1 MAKRKKKKEVQKKF
15 EYSTEL
21 YGILLILAGI
31 LGICGYGPCG
41 KLICAFF
48 AFLFGS
54 LYLVPLVLIIILG
67 VYVIFNK
74 KYPDFFSSKVLG
86 ITLTIVGILMVLHTE
101 YVKTL
106 PDSTEVLKETFNEVI
121 NVFSTVDGASREMA
135 FRNIGGGML
144 GGLIV
149 SASMGL
155 FAFEGTRIIY
165 WILIVS
171 GALLML
177 FSSVRIWEH
186 RINATEKLLKISI
199 PENLDYNLV
208 FEDILA
214 KYTKSNK
221 LIKVKST
228 NLGSMFQLSYEIVL
242 KDVALEKSFIDELR
256 CRNGNLEI
264 MLERVNFDNQ
274 DL

>member
-1 MAKRKKKKEVQKKF
+1 MF
-15 EYSTEL
+15 ESIFKDSSLEL
-21 YGILLILAGI
+21 TGFLISIIAAIIAGI
-31 LGICGYGPCG
+31 AFSFMCFFKSKSSKSFLITLALLPASVAMVIMLVNGNIGAGIAVAGAFSLVRFRSAQGSAKEICSIFIAMAGGLAFGMGYLAYG
-41 KLICAFF
+41 
-48 AFLFGS
+48 
-54 LYLVPLVLIIILG
+54 
-67 VYVIFNK
+67 VIF
-74 KYPDFFSSKVLG
+74 V
-86 ITLTIVGILMVLHTE
+86 
-101 YVKTL
+101 
-106 PDSTEVLKETFNEVI
+106 
-121 NVFSTVDGASREMA
+121 
-135 FRNIGGGML
+135 
-144 GGLIV
+144 
-149 SASMGL
+149 
-155 FAFEGTRIIY
+155 
-165 WILIVS
+165 IVS

>member
-1 MAKRKKKKEVQKKF
+1 MF
-15 EYSTEL
+15 ESIFKDSSLEL
-21 YGILLILAGI
+21 TGFLISIIVAIIAGI
-31 LGICGYGPCG
+31 AFSFMCFFKSKSSKSFLITLALLPASVAMVIMLVNGNIGAGIAVAGAFSLVRFRSAQGSAKEICSIFIAMAGGLAFGMGYLAYG
-41 KLICAFF
+41 
-48 AFLFGS
+48 
-54 LYLVPLVLIIILG
+54 
-67 VYVIFNK
+67 VIF
-74 KYPDFFSSKVLG
+74 V
-86 ITLTIVGILMVLHTE
+86 
-101 YVKTL
+101 
-106 PDSTEVLKETFNEVI
+106 
-121 NVFSTVDGASREMA
+121 
-135 FRNIGGGML
+135 
-144 GGLIV
+144 
-149 SASMGL
+149 
-155 FAFEGTRIIY
+155 
-165 WILIVS
+165 IVS

>member
-1 MAKRKKKKEVQKKF
+1 MF
-15 EYSTEL
+15 ESIFKDSSLEL
-21 YGILLILAGI
+21 TSFLISIIVAIIAGI
-31 LGICGYGPCG
+31 AFSFMCFFKSKSSKSFLITLALLPASVAMVIMLVNGNIGAGIAVAGAFSLVRFRSAQGSAKEICSIFIAMAGGLAFGMGYLAYG
-41 KLICAFF
+41 
-48 AFLFGS
+48 
-54 LYLVPLVLIIILG
+54 
-67 VYVIFNK
+67 VIF
-74 KYPDFFSSKVLG
+74 V
-86 ITLTIVGILMVLHTE
+86 
-101 YVKTL
+101 
-106 PDSTEVLKETFNEVI
+106 
-121 NVFSTVDGASREMA
+121 
-135 FRNIGGGML
+135 
-144 GGLIV
+144 
-149 SASMGL
+149 
-155 FAFEGTRIIY
+155 
-165 WILIVS
+165 IVS